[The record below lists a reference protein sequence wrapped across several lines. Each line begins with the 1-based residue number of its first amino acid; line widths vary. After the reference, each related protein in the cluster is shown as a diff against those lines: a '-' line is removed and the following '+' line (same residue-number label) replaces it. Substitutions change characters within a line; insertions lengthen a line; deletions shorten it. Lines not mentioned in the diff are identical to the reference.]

1 MTKSGNEISKRLP
14 GFSVVYYII
23 YIQWG
28 RVKIIIYT
36 HYPVSSR
43 QPTILSGSYN
53 FYLRPPSI
61 AISFEITLSQN
72 KNFRPPTL
80 LGPIGLPSSPD
91 HSFSYD
97 LFLSREKT
105 PVFPRGV
112 NYCRILGCLPFY
124 TKIISCF
131 KKILPYTS
139 LFFRKKGFYSVQFFI
154 LEQFLYL

>member
-1 MTKSGNEISKRLP
+1 MTKSGNEISERLP

-23 YIQWG
+23 LVYIQWG

-91 HSFSYD
+91 HSFC
-97 LFLSREKT
+97 LGKRRQF
-105 PVFPRGV
+105 FPEELTTV
-112 NYCRILGCLPFY
+112 YCRILGCLPFY

-131 KKILPYTS
+131 KKILPNTS
-139 LFFRKKGFYSVQFFI
+139 LFFRKKGFHSVQF
-154 LEQFLYL
+154 LS